1 MRGSDLTPKQWR
13 MVQLLAEGHTNAE
26 IAAKVG
32 NRVMVVKN
40 YLRVVYDITGMN
52 NRLELALWYVA
63 VGERLRR
70 EYEGIHT
77 TVKQVHAPSR

>member
-1 MRGSDLTPKQWR
+1 VNGGDLSPKQWR
-13 MVQLLAEGHTNAE
+13 IVELLSEGDTNSE

-32 NRVMVVKN
+32 NTVMVIKN
-40 YLRVVYDITGMN
+40 YLRVIYDITGMD

-70 EYEGIHT
+70 EYEGSR
-77 TVKQVHAPSR
+77 QAPSGDR